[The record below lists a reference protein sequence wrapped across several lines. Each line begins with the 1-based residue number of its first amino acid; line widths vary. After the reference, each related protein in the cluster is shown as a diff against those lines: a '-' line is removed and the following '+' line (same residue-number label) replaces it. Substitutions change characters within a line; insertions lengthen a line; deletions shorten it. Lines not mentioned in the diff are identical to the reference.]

1 MRARFAKG
9 IKSCQERL
17 NHGFSSGMTMQGVRE
32 AKALCLRYWDMMHW
46 NRAG

>member
-1 MRARFAKG
+1 MRARFAKR

-17 NHGFSSGMTMQGVRE
+17 NHGFSSGVTMQGVTE
-32 AKALCLRYWDMMHW
+32 AKAPRLRYWGMMRW